1 MNENKEIGIVVG
13 ITVSIAMILVAS
25 VSGYFFVTMI
35 DAGETGVK
43 FNIFRDG
50 IQEEEFDEGLHFK
63 APWVKVSKFNI
74 KTQEYTMSKIVE
86 EGILKRD
93 DRIRTV
99 TSEGLYLD
107 LDITVLYRI
116 EADAADNIRQTIG
129 REGEYQE
136 IIIRPTVRN
145 SVREIIS
152 QYEAMDIYGD
162 NRSTIELMIF
172 ESMRDDLI
180 SRDIIVENLL
190 IRDIEIPEDL
200 ATAIKAKKMAEQEVM
215 QMEYVLASERVEK
228 DRKIVE
234 AEGISDANE
243 IIAMNLTT
251 EYLTWYWID
260 NLDTHN
266 SVIYVPVGDTGLP
279 LFREVPDEI

>member
-1 MNENKEIGIVVG
+1 MNENKEIGIVMG
-13 ITVSIAMILVAS
+13 ITITVLLLLAASI
-25 VSGYFFVTMI
+25 SGYFFVTMI

-43 FNIFRDG
+43 FNILGDG
-50 IQEEEFDEGLHFK
+50 IQEEEYGEGLHFK
-63 APWVKVSKFNI
+63 APWVKVSKFNV
-74 KTQEYTMSKIVE
+74 KTQEYTMSKTVE

-116 EADAADNIRQTIG
+116 DADDADNIRQTIG

-136 IIIRPTVRN
+136 IVIRPTVRN
-145 SVREIIS
+145 SVREVIS

-172 ESMRDDLI
+172 ESMKSTLGD
-180 SRDIIVENLL
+180 RDIIVESLL

-200 ATAIKAKKMAEQEVM
+200 STAIKAKKAAEQNVM

-234 AEGISDANE
+234 AEGIADANE
-243 IIAMNLTT
+243 IIAAELTE
-251 EYLTWYWID
+251 EYLLWYWIE
-260 NLDTHN
+260 NLNSHN
-266 SVIYVPVGDTGLP
+266 SVIYVPINDNGLP
-279 LFREVPDEI
+279 LIKDVDNT